1 MRRRKWWGWGYEDDG
16 VDEAAFD
23 TLLDLLGGAL
33 GDPELITVT
42 PTPIERIVL
51 RPARFPL
58 PATLGDFVTDAA
70 LARVSHAYGKAYVD
84 LVRAVRGDV
93 PNPPDYVA
101 YPRTEQEISTL
112 LRFCESEAV
121 AMTPYGGGTSVVGG
135 VEPASSPRFRG
146 TVTLDLRHFD
156 RLREIDERSRL
167 VHVEAGTL
175 GPALEAGL
183 RPRGLTLRH
192 FPQSFEFSSVGGWI
206 ATRAAGHH
214 ATGPTHIDDLVA
226 GVRMLSPRGVIEAA
240 PRAYA
245 GGGPAPERLILGS
258 EGALGIITAAWLR
271 IHAIPRH
278 RAGATVRF
286 EDPAAGIA
294 AVRAIVQAGSQ
305 PANCRLVS
313 PLEAALSGLGDG
325 RTADLLLGFESA
337 DAPVDASL
345 DRAVVICS
353 EHGGV
358 RQAPG
363 ARAGHGNGADRWRR
377 WFLQAPYL
385 RDRLALRGL
394 IAETFETATT
404 WAALDGLHGGILD
417 AVRAAIDREC
427 GRGIVTWRVAYA
439 YPDGAAPYYT
449 VVAAGEP
456 GREIDQWT
464 AIKRAASD
472 AIEANGGTS
481 THHHAIGRTHQ
492 PWYERERGAL
502 FLEALRSAK
511 KILDPG
517 GVMNPGILL
526 PDEPVSSGA
535 RAPGLRGARAPAR

>member
-1 MRRRKWWGWGYEDDG
+1 MRQRKWWGWGYEDDG
-16 VDEAAFD
+16 VDGASFE
-23 TLLDLLGGAL
+23 TLLRVLRGFL
-33 GDPELITVT
+33 GDPELAPGT
-42 PTPIERIVL
+42 PATIEHIAL
-51 RPARFPL
+51 RRARFPL
-58 PATLGDFVTDAA
+58 PAALADFVTDAT
-70 LARVSHAYGKAYVD
+70 LDRVSHAYGKAYVD

-135 VEPASSPRFRG
+135 VEPTGSHRFRG

-156 RLREIDERSRL
+156 RLLEIDERSRL
-167 VHVEAGTL
+167 VHVEGGTL

-183 RPRGLTLRH
+183 RPRGLTIRH

-206 ATRAAGHH
+206 ATRAAGHY

-226 GVRMLSPRGVIEAA
+226 GVRMLSPRGVVEAA

-258 EGALGIITAAWLR
+258 EGVLGIITAAWLR
-271 IHAIPRH
+271 LHAIPRH

-325 RTADLLLGFESA
+325 RTAALLLGFESA
-337 DAPVDASL
+337 DGPVDTML
-345 DRAVVICS
+345 DRALEIAS
-353 EHGGV
+353 QHGGV
-358 RQAPG
+358 RNTRGAPAEHATG
-363 ARAGHGNGADRWRR
+363 AADRWRR
-377 WFLQAPYL
+377 WFLQAPYI

-394 IAETFETATT
+394 IVETFETATT
-404 WAALDGLHGGILD
+404 WAAFDGLHAGILD
-417 AVRAAIDREC
+417 AVRVAIDRAC

-449 VVAAGEP
+449 VVAPGEP

-464 AIKRAASD
+464 AIKRTASD

-492 PWYERERGAL
+492 PWYERERGPL
-502 FLEALRSAK
+502 FLEALSAAK
-511 KILDPG
+511 KTLDPG

-526 PDEPVSSGA
+526 PDPLGWSGA
-535 RAPGLRGARAPAR
+535 PS